1 MNDIHCIF
9 ALILHQI
16 TYESFRKILNITFHL
31 GSLFAFKSLAVCDCI
46 VKSKN
51 MLAVNSNNNHMIGTG
66 VILLLTE
73 EAGI

>member
-1 MNDIHCIF
+1 MFN
-9 ALILHQI
+9 L
-16 TYESFRKILNITFHL
+16 S
-31 GSLFAFKSLAVCDCI
+31 SLFAFKSLAVCDCI

-51 MLAVNSNNNHMIGTG
+51 MLAVLNFTVNSNNNHMIGTG